1 MSNLSDLP
9 TAVKQVANALRFGGW
24 TCFWSQL
31 ALGVISGFMFL
42 FAAFILPNQ
51 MDEAGAGGSLFFP
64 ICGLVVLG
72 FSIFLSFRYTRLA
85 RKLRAPTDSSR
96 PSRADTTQ
104 QVKRTLITNL
114 VGITLTLLGAEAI
127 GGILL
132 GESLVMGASMFN
144 STELEKFTPDIIIL
158 LGNTH
163 IIVAHFIGIVVGLFL
178 LDRVYK

>member
-24 TCFWSQL
+24 ACFWAQL
-31 ALGVISGFMFL
+31 VLGVISGFMFL
-42 FAAFILPNQ
+42 FAVFILPDRMN
-51 MDEAGAGGSLFFP
+51 EGGTGGSLFFP
-64 ICGLVVLG
+64 ICGLLVLG

-85 RKLRAPTDSSR
+85 RQLRGPTPSSR

-114 VGITLTLLGAEAI
+114 VGMALTLLGAEAI

-144 STELEKFTPDIIIL
+144 STQLEKFTPDIIIL

-163 IIVAHFIGIVVGLFL
+163 IIVAHFIGIAVGLFL

>member
-1 MSNLSDLP
+1 MSNSSDLP
-9 TAVKQVANALRFGGW
+9 TAVKQVANALRLGGW

-51 MDEAGAGGSLFFP
+51 MNEAGTGGSLFFP

-85 RKLRAPTDSSR
+85 RQLRARTDSSR

-132 GESLVMGASMFN
+132 GESLVMGASVFN